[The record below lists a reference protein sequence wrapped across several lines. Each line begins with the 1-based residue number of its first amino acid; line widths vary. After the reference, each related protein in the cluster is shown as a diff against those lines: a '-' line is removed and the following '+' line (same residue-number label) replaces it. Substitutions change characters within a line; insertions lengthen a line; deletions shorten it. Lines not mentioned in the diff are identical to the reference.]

1 MFSKGTD
8 SKVLEAKHKLS
19 EIDIVSFYFN
29 IHKLP
34 IRISSPLRQDKKPS
48 FGIFTRDGEHVRW
61 IDFANGDR
69 GTIIDLLRQLWGLS
83 YEDTW
88 LKIYSEMN
96 ITGSVRVQKTLTRPK
111 VTLISE
117 GKALIET
124 HARDWTDKDI
134 EYWKSYGISKEWLVF
149 ANIHP
154 ISHIIFIKE
163 DKRVIMP
170 TDELA
175 YAFLEFKE
183 GKTTTK
189 VYQPLNKKGFKWF
202 SSHDRSVISL
212 WTKVPQLGDK
222 IVICSSLKDALC
234 LWANTGI
241 PAIAPQGEGYTMS
254 DTAINNLKER
264 YKNIY
269 ILYDN
274 DEPGKKDGVAL
285 SKQTGFTNLV
295 LPYFTGGKDISDAYK
310 VLGKKQFLNLIL
322 PLINK

>member
-19 EIDIVSFYFN
+19 EIDIVNFYFN

-69 GTIIDLLRQLWGLS
+69 GTIIDLLQQLWGLS

-96 ITGSVRVQKTLTRPK
+96 VTGSVRVQKTLTRPK

-134 EYWKSYGISKEWLVF
+134 EYWKSYGISKDWLVF

-222 IVICSSLKDALC
+222 LVICSSLKDALC

-264 YKNIY
+264 YKSIY

-274 DEPGKKDGVAL
+274 DEPGKKDGIAL